1 MAPLKSSRWLKAFE
15 RFAADLRIKSK
26 EEISTDQHG
35 VPLNIWVSQRRFLEE
50 VGGGLDNGIHS
61 FNVLKSRQLGVTTL
75 SIALVDVFWPAMHPG
90 IIGCLVTDT
99 EKNRE
104 LNRAMIEGYIKSFPD
119 GYFGDKFSIVRS
131 NRQMLQFSNGSRLDL
146 LVAGTKKKAIAWGE
160 GQGYAFAH
168 LTELASY
175 GDVEGLKSLEE
186 GFAQS
191 NPHRLFVRESTAKG
205 YNHWRARWVAGK
217 NSLTERSFFI
227 GWWSGDKNRIER
239 KDARF
244 NQFGLHPPLREEKE
258 KIDLVRAQYGWKITP
273 EQLAWHRWKRTDA
286 GAEQGLLDQN
296 QPWDEQEA
304 FVMSGYSFFQT
315 RVIDSDLKALLD
327 DPPIFKGYRYQ
338 VDGDFYSFKM
348 MALNPEIDSVD
359 DVELKVW
366 EEPVDGAKYAIGF
379 DPAYGRNEHKDGSA
393 IVVLRCFADRVVQVA
408 EYRSSEVEARH
419 AAWVAFHICAAYR
432 DCMINVE
439 LTGPGRLV
447 MAEFDHLRQ
456 LLGAEMNVARTEQR
470 GWQDAAANARW
481 FLHHREDSFGSG
493 FAANY
498 ETTWRYKQEMLYK
511 LKGSYVSREL
521 DIRSMALLN
530 EMKNVV
536 VDNDDIGA
544 PESTDED
551 KKDDRVF
558 ALGLANLAWMSWIR
572 KEMISQGLTYD
583 TVMAAERGDTELA
596 THGLNSLVYRFL
608 ARADDPV
615 EQQPTWRELQGLE

>member
-1 MAPLKSSRWLKAFE
+1 MAAALKSSRWLKQLEAFI
-15 RFAADLRIKSK
+15 ADIRIASK
-26 EEISTDQHG
+26 EVSVTDGNGSPLILWESQKRFIKEIG
-35 VPLNIWVSQRRFLEE
+35 E
-50 VGGGLDNGIHS
+50 GLDAGIHK
-61 FNVLKSRQLGVTTL
+61 FICLKSRQLGITTVSL
-75 SIALVDVFWPAMHPG
+75 AITLFWLALHPD
-90 IIGCLVTDT
+90 IIMCLVTDD
-99 EKNRE
+99 EKKREANRR
-104 LNRAMIEGYIKSFPD
+104 LLVRYIQSFPD
-119 GYFGDKFSIVRS
+119 GYFGSKFTIENN
-131 NRQMLQFSNGSRLDL
+131 NRTYMTFSNGARLDL
-146 LVAGTKKKAIAWGE
+146 LVAGTKKKSIGWAE
-160 GQGYAFAH
+160 GVGYGAGH
-168 LTELASY
+168 MTEVSNY
-175 GDVEGLKSLEE
+175 GDVAGLKSLEE
-186 GFAQS
+186 GFAQIS
-191 NPHRLFVRESTAKG
+191 EHRIYMYESTAKG
-205 YNHWRARWVAGK
+205 YNHWRTMFMKGK
-217 NSLTERSFFI
+217 DDLTTKSFFI
-227 GWWSGDKNRIER
+227 GWWAGDTNRIER

-244 NQFGLHPPLREEKE
+244 NQFGLHPPNTEEKY
-258 KIDLVRAQYGWKITP
+258 KIELVRQQYGWKITP

-304 FVMSGYSFFQT
+304 FVLSGYSFFQV
-315 RVIDSDLKALLD
+315 RVVDNDLKALLEK
-327 DPPIFKGYRYQ
+327 PPFFKGYKYQ
-338 VDGDFYSFKM
+338 VDGDFYNFKM
-348 MALNPEIDSVD
+348 LPLDPEIDDVD

-366 EEPVDGAKYAIGF
+366 EEPIDGAKYAIGF

-393 IVVLRCFADRVVQVA
+393 IIVLRCFADRTVQVA
-408 EYRSSEVEARH
+408 EYRSSDVEARH

-456 LLGAEMNVARTEQR
+456 LLGAEMNIQRTEQR

-498 ETTWRYKQEMLYK
+498 ETTWKYKQEMLYK
-511 LKGSYVSREL
+511 LKGSYVSREI
-521 DIRSMALLN
+521 DIRSMALLH

-572 KEMISQGLTYD
+572 KEMIAQGQTYD
-583 TVMAAERGDTELA
+583 VVMSAERGDTELA
-596 THGLNSLVYRFL
+596 TQGLNSLVYRFL
-608 ARADDPV
+608 ARADEPI
-615 EQQPTWRELQGLE
+615 EQEPTWREKMGLE

>member
-1 MAPLKSSRWLKAFE
+1 MAPLKSVKWMKALEAFI
-15 RFAADLRIKSK
+15 ADIRISSK
-26 EEISTDQHG
+26 EVSTTDG
-35 VPLNIWVSQRRFLEE
+35 NGSPLVLWESQKRFLRE
-50 VGGGLDNGIHS
+50 VGQGLDMGVHKFIC
-61 FNVLKSRQLGVTTL
+61 LKSRQLGITTVSL
-75 SIALVDVFWPAMHPG
+75 AITVFWLAVHPDL
-90 IIGCLVTDT
+90 IMCLVTDD
-99 EKNRE
+99 EKKREANRKLLTKYVE
-104 LNRAMIEGYIKSFPD
+104 SFPD
-119 GYFGDKFSIVRS
+119 GYFGGSFKIVS
-131 NRQMLQFSNGSRLDL
+131 NNRTSVTFSNGARLDL
-146 LVAGTKKKAIAWGE
+146 LVAGTKKKSIGWAE
-160 GQGYAFAH
+160 GVGYGAGH
-168 LTELASY
+168 MTEVSNY

-186 GFAQS
+186 GFAQT
-191 NPHRLFVRESTAKG
+191 NPHRIYMYESTAKG
-205 YNHWRARWVAGK
+205 YNHWRTMFLKGQ
-217 NSLTERSFFI
+217 NDLTTKSFFI
-227 GWWSGDKNRIER
+227 GWWAGDTNRIER
-239 KDARF
+239 KDPRF
-244 NQFGLHPPLREEKE
+244 NQFGLYPPNPEEKH
-258 KIDLVRAQYGWKITP
+258 KIESVRAQYGWKITP
-273 EQLAWHRWKRTDA
+273 EQLAWYRWKRTDA

-296 QPWDEQEA
+296 QPFDENEA

-315 RVIDSDLKALLD
+315 RVIDSDLKALLE

-608 ARADDPV
+608 ARADEPI
-615 EQQPTWRELQGLE
+615 EREPTWRELQGLE